1 MHLEAHSSVNEHGAF
16 IYEAVRTLYENADP
30 GPRDL
35 CVCAMDKFTWT
46 TDSCG
51 GNGMA
56 QPLSQGEST
65 SEHLGHCLK
74 RRVP

>member
-35 CVCAMDKFTWT
+35 CVCAMDKFTGIP
-46 TDSCG
+46 SPVEEKG
-51 GNGMA
+51 
-56 QPLSQGEST
+56 QQGHS
-65 SEHLGHCLK
+65 LK
-74 RRVP
+74 R